1 MSNYISKV
9 KLAKMVRAV
18 IADGHVIRFY
28 GEEGFEGSCRKE
40 KSVMPLVNLCFDV
53 EICCLQIGQANI
65 HFNLEPQGLVLNDYS
80 NNEFG
85 EKIAKM
91 LE

>member
-1 MSNYISKV
+1 MSEFINKV

-18 IADGHVIRFY
+18 IDDGKVIRFY
-28 GEEGFEGSCRKE
+28 GEEGYEGSCRKE

-53 EICCLQIGQANI
+53 EVCCLQLGDEANI
-65 HFNLEPQGLVLNDYS
+65 HFNLEPKGLVLNDYS
-80 NNEFG
+80 DNEYG

-91 LE
+91 F